1 MALQLYG
8 SKPNETFRCAETVW
22 ACIFV
27 FFFSLTMLGLR
38 SSLLLLL
45 LLLSLL
51 SSSLAGS

>member
-1 MALQLYG
+1 MFLVDCVEFNISMCRDGLGLY
-8 SKPNETFRCAETVW
+8 FCV
-22 ACIFV
+22 
-27 FFFSLTMLGLR
+27 FFSLTMLGLR